1 MRLGTT
7 EEDWCFADGDES
19 ERKRTP
25 AMPRLRLIGA
35 TPTLWWN
42 GWRQI
47 GAVCEARHV
56 DAVVEGLETDRSC
69 LRGARRDEDDDDG
82 TAARRD
88 EDDGDGDFHGW
99 AAAAAAAKM
108 KTLALIPCESIF

>member
-1 MRLGTT
+1 M
-7 EEDWCFADGDES
+7 
-19 ERKRTP
+19 
-25 AMPRLRLIGA
+25 LRGWRRIGA
-35 TPTLWWN
+35 ETDTCD
-42 GWRQI
+42 
-47 GAVCEARHV
+47 AEAATNRR
-56 DAVVEGLETDRSC
+56 DADVVVEWLETDRSC